1 MKKKYVLA
9 VVIILSMGMAAC
21 SFGPKEGGANSEA
34 VSSEAADTEALNAES
49 SETNAARSD
58 EKEDSDAVEIPR
70 GDPIV
75 AVVDRYEDN
84 IIVARD
90 MDDEAILYYFSTKDA
105 EVIEGESPIAAGDI
119 VEITYQGVQGDE
131 EHPGTAVKVVAES
144 MMYKFLSESEIIGFN
159 TDFFNSE
166 ADRMNNM
173 LLSGEYS
180 NPGEVDLFQLFYNG
194 TGGEADQISEEELEL
209 LTEMDSTAPYL
220 DIMKITTGEMDTFLQ
235 ERMGIGL
242 EETKKKG
249 LDNFYYL
256 EEYDSYYVIAGDT
269 NYVRCTVISGLWEAD
284 DKLRLEYEKESE
296 EGRWKVT
303 LQKEKDG
310 YLFIS
315 NVRVD

>member
-9 VVIILSMGMAAC
+9 VVIILTMGMAAC
-21 SFGPKEGGANSEA
+21 SLEPKEGGANSEA
-34 VSSEAADTEALNAES
+34 VSSEAANTESLNKES

-70 GDPIV
+70 GDPII
-75 AVVDRYEDN
+75 AVVDRYENN
-84 IIVARD
+84 ILVARD

-105 EVIEGESPIAAGDI
+105 EVIEGDSSIAAGDI

-144 MMYKFLSESEIIGFN
+144 MMYKYLSESEIIGFN
-159 TDFFNSE
+159 TDFFNNE
-166 ADRMNNM
+166 ADRMKNM
-173 LLSGEYS
+173 MLSGEYS

-194 TGGEADQISEEELEL
+194 TGGGAEQISEEELEL
-209 LTEMDSTAPYL
+209 LTEMDSMAPYL

-269 NYVRCTVISGLWEAD
+269 NYVRCTVISGLWETD

-296 EGRWKVT
+296 EGRWEVT